1 MADKAEIP
9 ELLITTSKHMKEKCM
24 GSASEKKMRLT
35 VVSTGDAFH
44 TAKSASSDQGTI
56 NCIFTHYIQIYS
68 LNHDESGA
76 SSLEITVPRDLADGF
91 VNNKR
96 ETYKFRFQETFDQD
110 AKQEGIFESIAKPVA
125 ESVLTG
131 YNGTIFAYGQT
142 GSGKTFTITGGAER
156 YSDRGIIP
164 RTLSYI
170 FEQFQKDSS
179 KVYTIHISY
188 LEIYNE
194 CGYDLLDPRHEASK
208 LEDLP
213 KVTIMEDPDQNIH
226 LKNLS
231 FHQANS
237 EEEALNLLFLGDTN
251 RMIAETPMNQ
261 ASTRSHCIFTM
272 HISSKE
278 PGSATVRRSK
288 LHLVDLAGSERV
300 AKTGVGGQL
309 LTEAKYINLSL
320 HYLEQVIIALA
331 ERNRSHIP
339 YRNSMMTSVLRDS
352 LGGNCMTTMIAT
364 LSMEKRN
371 IDESIS
377 TCRFAQRVALIK
389 NEALLNEEIDPQL
402 MIVRLKKEIQALK
415 DELALV
421 TGEQRTD
428 DLTQEETLRL
438 DEQIH
443 NFLEDGDPE
452 SSLDIGADM
461 RKIHYCF
468 ALLKR
473 LFRDKKQ
480 SDIRISS
487 PETTRERLGFSDA
500 RPEEIKKLR
509 DLLQQ
514 RDNEINILVSM
525 LKKEKKRTQD
535 AMYEM
540 SQSSGQLPSQ
550 NGAGLSGS
558 PAWKGPPTP
567 TASSYQQV
575 RESMAMESRP
585 AAFHRRTG
593 EKMSLG
599 RQEAF
604 EIFKRDY
611 PDRVGIEDNKA
622 LLKQRFAE
630 AKSLGEEVNNVR
642 NRINHLKAEVEKRR
656 MQRAA
661 LGVSS
666 SSDEL
671 NEHDPAEDELR
682 GQMEDEKKRYKSLFN
697 RLKSLKTEIEHL
709 QLLLEKAK
717 VKLLKDFEEWWS
729 EEASDLQIIPGI
741 VDKVLLRTQSRVDKR
756 EPLSSLHAVCQH
768 RNIFISSFPHGRA
781 HSLNSLSAKAS
792 RSFTLKTPQWSIH
805 LADVSSDN
813 TRSLVNSTASSLQR
827 PASSQ
832 RAPRSANTPIPLTG
846 DSQTDADIL
855 AFVRARQNLLQ
866 RKGKNDEQKQHMVLL
881 LS

>member
-1 MADKAEIP
+1 MV
-9 ELLITTSKHMKEKCM
+9 
-24 GSASEKKMRLT
+24 KKMVREAIRIYCRLRPN
-35 VVSTGDAFH
+35 SRRH
-44 TAKSASSDQGTI
+44 TSG
-56 NCIFTHYIQIYS
+56 IYS
-68 LNHDESGA
+68 INHEESGG

-96 ETYKFRFQETFDQD
+96 ENYRFRFQETFDQD
-110 AKQEGIFESIAKPVA
+110 ERQEAVFDCIAKPVA

-156 YSDRGIIP
+156 YGDRGIIP

-170 FEQFQKDSS
+170 FEEFQKDSS
-179 KVYTIHISY
+179 KVYTLHISY

-213 KVTIMEDPDQNIH
+213 KVSIMEDPDQNIH

-231 FHQANS
+231 LHQANT

-272 HISSKE
+272 HLSSKE

-320 HYLEQVIIALA
+320 HYLEQVIISLA

-402 MIVRLKKEIQALK
+402 MIVRLKKEIRVLK

-421 TGEQRTD
+421 TGEPRTD
-428 DLTQEETLRL
+428 DLTPEETQRL

-443 NFLEDGDPE
+443 NFLDDGDPE
-452 SSLDIGADM
+452 SALDIGADM
-461 RKIHYCF
+461 RKIHYGF
-468 ALLKR
+468 TVLKR
-473 LFRDKKQ
+473 LFRDRKP
-480 SDIRISS
+480 SETVGISS
-487 PETTRERLGFSDA
+487 PETTTERPGSSSV
-500 RPEEIKKLR
+500 RPEEMKKLR

-525 LKKEKKRTQD
+525 LKKEKKRNQD
-535 AMYEM
+535 ATYEM
-540 SQSSGQLPSQ
+540 SQSGGQLRSPSDASL
-550 NGAGLSGS
+550 GGR
-558 PAWKGPPTP
+558 PAWKAPPTP
-567 TASSYQQV
+567 KASSLQQAGN
-575 RESMAMESRP
+575 SMATESRP
-585 AAFHRRTG
+585 LAFQKRTG

-642 NRINHLKAEVEKRR
+642 KRINHLKGEVEKRR

-671 NEHDPAEDELR
+671 NEYDPAEDELR
-682 GQMEDEKKRYKSLFN
+682 GQMEDEKKRYKTLFN

-717 VKLLKDFEEWWS
+717 VRLLKDFEEWWS
-729 EEASDLQIIPGI
+729 EETSDLQN
-741 VDKVLLRTQSRVDKR
+741 RTERNAGGAAPPPRS
-756 EPLSSLHAVCQH
+756 LSSSV
-768 RNIFISSFPHGRA
+768 SE
-781 HSLNSLSAKAS
+781 NSDFMAS
-792 RSFTLKTPQWSIH
+792 R
-805 LADVSSDN
+805 
-813 TRSLVNSTASSLQR
+813 TASSLQR
-827 PASSQ
+827 PPSPH
-832 RAPRSANTPIPLTG
+832 RVPRSAKTPIPLTG

-855 AFVRARQNLLQ
+855 AFVKARQNLLQ
-866 RKGKNDEQKQHMVLL
+866 RKDLCSNPV
-881 LS
+881 

>member
-1 MADKAEIP
+1 MVREAIR
-9 ELLITTSKHMKEKCM
+9 IYC
-24 GSASEKKMRLT
+24 RLRPH
-35 VVSTGDAFH
+35 SRRH
-44 TAKSASSDQGTI
+44 TPG
-56 NCIFTHYIQIYS
+56 IYS
-68 LNHDESGA
+68 IRRDDPSS
-76 SSLEITVPRDLADGF
+76 SSLEISVPRDLAEGF

-96 ETYKFRFQETFDQD
+96 ESYIFRFQETFDQN
-110 AKQEGIFESIAKPVA
+110 AKQEEIFQNIAQPVA

-164 RTLSYI
+164 RTLSYV
-170 FEQFQKDSS
+170 FDQFQKDTG

-231 FHQANS
+231 LHQASN

-272 HISSKE
+272 HLSTKE

-320 HYLEQVIIALA
+320 HYLEQVIIALG

-415 DELALV
+415 DELSLV
-421 TGEQRTD
+421 TGELRTD
-428 DLTQEETLRL
+428 DLTQEETLWL

-443 NFLEDGDPE
+443 NFLDDGDPE
-452 SSLDIGADM
+452 SSLNIGADM

-468 ALLKR
+468 ALLKK
-473 LFRDKKQ
+473 LLRDRKPTEV
-480 SDIRISS
+480 RISS
-487 PETTRERLGFSDA
+487 PETATERSGSSGVH
-500 RPEEIKKLR
+500 PEEIKKLR

-540 SQSSGQLPSQ
+540 SQSAGQLRSHSD
-550 NGAGLSGS
+550 AGLGGGA
-558 PAWKGPPTP
+558 AWKGPPESA
-567 TASSYQQV
+567 ASSFQQV
-575 RESMAMESRP
+575 RDSVESGAGS
-585 AAFHRRTG
+585 FRRRAG

-604 EIFKRDY
+604 GIFKRDY
-611 PDRVGIEDNKA
+611 PERVSIEDNKV

-642 NRINHLKAEVEKRR
+642 NRINHLKGEVEKRR

-666 SSDEL
+666 SSDEQ
-671 NEHDPAEDELR
+671 NACDPTESELR
-682 GQMEDEKKRYKSLFN
+682 GHMEGEKKRYKTLFS

-717 VKLLKDFEEWWS
+717 VKLLKDFEDWWA
-729 EEASDLQIIPGI
+729 EETSDLQN
-741 VDKVLLRTQSRVDKR
+741 RTELHAGGTAPSSRS
-756 EPLSSLHAVCQH
+756 LSS
-768 RNIFISSFPHGRA
+768 
-781 HSLNSLSAKAS
+781 SA
-792 RSFTLKTPQWSIH
+792 
-805 LADVSSDN
+805 SDN
-813 TRSLVNSTASSLQR
+813 IDSTSSSVQR

-832 RAPRSANTPIPLTG
+832 RVPGSSNPPILLTG

-855 AFVRARQNLLQ
+855 AFVRARQSLMQ
-866 RKGKNDEQKQHMVLL
+866 RKGSAHH
-881 LS
+881 